1 MSKNIPTKINNY
13 NVYNEGEKLLG
24 VGDELTLPDFEATSE
39 TVSGAGILGEIDDPT
54 IGHFGNMQLEI
65 PFRTLDK
72 EATNMMD
79 QTRAVQLT
87 IRGAAQ
93 EIDSAGNIVPK
104 SIRVVVRGRAAKLT
118 GGKLKRASTMD
129 SGVTLN
135 ILYILIE
142 VNGESVVELDKMNPT
157 YKVNGV
163 GYESGQ
169 ALLESEGLQGALEA
183 LKKSVGGNELAFAG
197 LFSSVEAQTAVL
209 AMAGTQAENLTSKT
223 AEMYEAT
230 GAANTAFERQT
241 DTLAYD
247 IQMIKNLGANF
258 LTELGTNILPYVRE
272 LAEAA
277 LPVVQEA
284 LGRIG
289 DYMTGV
295 ILPAAETAVK
305 WVSENK
311 DLILAL
317 AAGILT
323 AVAAYKAYKLA
334 VTAYNAVMGVYK
346 VVTEASATG
355 TFTLAG
361 AMTALNLP
369 VLAVVAAIAAVVAI
383 GVLLYKNWDAVIA
396 KAAELGAQIAQ
407 VFGNIKNWVTTTISN
422 LVAAFQAN
430 FPMLSAFITGWWQSI
445 QAAVENVKDIFTN
458 IIEFVK
464 NVFTGNWEGAWDNIV
479 NIFGNLFGMIVNLAK
494 APINGV
500 ISAINWVLEKINSIS
515 VTIPDWVPLVGG
527 QTLGF
532 NIPTIPALAAG
543 GIATAPTLAMIGEG
557 GEPEAVMPLSKLAA
571 LLDEWNKPKPQGG
584 GDPEDGDGNRIVW
597 SPVFHFYGNTTKEE
611 AVEAAR
617 MSFAEFKKM
626 YKQMKAE
633 ERRKKFAPA

>member
-1 MSKNIPTKINNY
+1 M
-13 NVYNEGEKLLG
+13 
-24 VGDELTLPDFEATSE
+24 
-39 TVSGAGILGEIDDPT
+39 
-54 IGHFGNMQLEI
+54 
-65 PFRTLDK
+65 
-72 EATNMMD
+72 
-79 QTRAVQLT
+79 
-87 IRGAAQ
+87 
-93 EIDSAGNIVPK
+93 
-104 SIRVVVRGRAAKLT
+104 
-118 GGKLKRASTMD
+118 
-129 SGVTLN
+129 
-135 ILYILIE
+135 
-142 VNGESVVELDKMNPT
+142 
-157 YKVNGV
+157 
-163 GYESGQ
+163 
-169 ALLESEGLQGALEA
+169 
-183 LKKSVGGNELAFAG
+183 
-197 LFSSVEAQTAVL
+197 
-209 AMAGTQAENLTSKT
+209 
-223 AEMYEAT
+223 
-230 GAANTAFERQT
+230 
-241 DTLAYD
+241 
-247 IQMIKNLGANF
+247 
-258 LTELGTNILPYVRE
+258 
-272 LAEAA
+272 
-277 LPVVQEA
+277 
-284 LGRIG
+284 
-289 DYMTGV
+289 
-295 ILPAAETAVK
+295 
-305 WVSENK
+305 
-311 DLILAL
+311 
-317 AAGILT
+317 T